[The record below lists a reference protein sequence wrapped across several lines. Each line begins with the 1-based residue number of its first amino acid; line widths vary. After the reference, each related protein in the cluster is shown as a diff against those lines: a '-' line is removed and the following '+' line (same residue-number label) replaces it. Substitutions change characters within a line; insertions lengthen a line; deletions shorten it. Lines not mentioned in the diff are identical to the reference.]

1 MCWRAQNINPT
12 FLEIREK
19 VLSENFSEDI
29 NRREIGDQMKKDCL
43 FPAVNPRFEK
53 KKKNT
58 LLRMYF
64 SVQNSFA
71 KHSQLIQIFL

>member
-53 KKKNT
+53 KKKKKTLFLECTSLYKIVSLNT
-58 LLRMYF
+58 A
-64 SVQNSFA
+64 N
-71 KHSQLIQIFL
+71 